1 MRFDSGFSSA
11 TFKPF
16 EKKDGEQQNFSSL
29 FCFSLFEKNNLR
41 CVPSILSP
49 EAGLIAFQGVLL
61 VSRTLLTDQISRI
74 EARAGRHLIA
84 QNFGAFGRGLAAFAG
99 VAVPAAAVN
108 AGLKLLQKE
117 IALAFQG
124 RLTRRL
130 HAAYSNN
137 RAYYSASVLGGL
149 TGADQRITEDVEKF
163 CGCVSE
169 LYSYTFKPLL
179 DVILFTRSLARIM
192 GYKGQLALYGYYFL
206 SAAALR
212 RLSPPLAAMT
222 AQEAALSGAFRS
234 AHARLVGSAEEVAF
248 NDPPS
253 GASERMILDRH
264 LSRLLRHGRLSA
276 FQRFAQQLAVRVFFF
291 FFAFSSKEEKKRTF
305 FSFSSPSTNLYQ
317 PPTKTKQQD
326 GYFVKYAASVVAM
339 LVYAAPLYAA
349 SNGGALASKRDRDDV
364 TQDYIRS
371 MRLLQNTS
379 RGVGDL
385 VLVYKRVTTLA
396 GHTSRVAELLEAVG
410 RLASGDALDT
420 ARDLYLRNVSSSAQL
435 ASQASGKHLMG
446 SNASNA
452 ALAMTKSLSGPVP
465 LDELG
470 VPRPRRL
477 RAPRGAEPAIRF
489 DRVALDAPDGT
500 PLVRGLTF
508 EVAVGQSVMVMG
520 PNGSGKSSLLRVLAG
535 LWPLQGGSI
544 ELPADPDDVFYLS
557 QRPHLVQGTLRD
569 QLLYPLPP
577 RGVWR
582 QASPASR
589 VEFGRSWTPSPRARA
604 VASMPPKQMEERL
617 EAALDAVGLDY
628 LLARVG
634 GNGGAD
640 AGKPGAPV
648 TARGWDQVQPWTET
662 LSGGEK
668 QRLAMARL
676 LFHAPRF
683 AVLDECTSAVSADGE
698 AELYAA
704 TAEAGITTL
713 SVAHRPAL
721 KKYHALAV
729 HFDGSQTG
737 LGYSL
742 EKL

>member
-1 MRFDSGFSSA
+1 M
-11 TFKPF
+11 
-16 EKKDGEQQNFSSL
+16 
-29 FCFSLFEKNNLR
+29 
-41 CVPSILSP
+41 
-49 EAGLIAFQGVLL
+49 
-61 VSRTLLTDQISRI
+61 
-74 EARAGRHLIA
+74 
-84 QNFGAFGRGLAAFAG
+84 
-99 VAVPAAAVN
+99 
-108 AGLKLLQKE
+108 
-117 IALAFQG
+117 
-124 RLTRRL
+124 
-130 HAAYSNN
+130 
-137 RAYYSASVLGGL
+137 
-149 TGADQRITEDVEKF
+149 
-163 CGCVSE
+163 
-169 LYSYTFKPLL
+169 
-179 DVILFTRSLARIM
+179 
-192 GYKGQLALYGYYFL
+192 
-206 SAAALR
+206 
-212 RLSPPLAAMT
+212 
-222 AQEAALSGAFRS
+222 
-234 AHARLVGSAEEVAF
+234 
-248 NDPPS
+248 
-253 GASERMILDRH
+253 
-264 LSRLLRHGRLSA
+264 
-276 FQRFAQQLAVRVFFF
+276 
-291 FFAFSSKEEKKRTF
+291 
-305 FSFSSPSTNLYQ
+305 
-317 PPTKTKQQD
+317 
-326 GYFVKYAASVVAM
+326 KYAASVVAM

-410 RLASGDALDT
+410 KLASGDALDT

-435 ASQASGKHLMG
+435 ASQASGKLAGIGLG
-446 SNASNA
+446 SNPSNP
-452 ALAMTKSLSGPVP
+452 ALAMSKSLSGSVP

-477 RAPRGAEPAIRF
+477 RAPRGAEPVIRF
-489 DRVALDAPDGT
+489 DKVALDAPDGT

-508 EVAVGQSVMVMG
+508 DVAVGKSVMVMG

-535 LWPLQGGSI
+535 LWPLQGGTI
-544 ELPADPDDVFYLS
+544 ESPADPDDVFYLS

-582 QASPASR
+582 QATPAAR
-589 VEFGRSWTPSPRARA
+589 VEFGRSWTPSARARA
-604 VASMPPKQMEERL
+604 IASMPPRQMEERL
-617 EAALDAVGLDY
+617 EAALEAVGLDY

-634 GNGGAD
+634 GNGGPD

-698 AELYAA
+698 RELYAA
-704 TAEAGITTL
+704 AAEAGITTL

-742 EKL
+742 EKLN

>member
-1 MRFDSGFSSA
+1 M
-11 TFKPF
+11 
-16 EKKDGEQQNFSSL
+16 
-29 FCFSLFEKNNLR
+29 
-41 CVPSILSP
+41 
-49 EAGLIAFQGVLL
+49 
-61 VSRTLLTDQISRI
+61 
-74 EARAGRHLIA
+74 
-84 QNFGAFGRGLAAFAG
+84 
-99 VAVPAAAVN
+99 
-108 AGLKLLQKE
+108 
-117 IALAFQG
+117 
-124 RLTRRL
+124 
-130 HAAYSNN
+130 
-137 RAYYSASVLGGL
+137 
-149 TGADQRITEDVEKF
+149 
-163 CGCVSE
+163 
-169 LYSYTFKPLL
+169 
-179 DVILFTRSLARIM
+179 
-192 GYKGQLALYGYYFL
+192 
-206 SAAALR
+206 
-212 RLSPPLAAMT
+212 
-222 AQEAALSGAFRS
+222 
-234 AHARLVGSAEEVAF
+234 
-248 NDPPS
+248 
-253 GASERMILDRH
+253 
-264 LSRLLRHGRLSA
+264 
-276 FQRFAQQLAVRVFFF
+276 
-291 FFAFSSKEEKKRTF
+291 
-305 FSFSSPSTNLYQ
+305 
-317 PPTKTKQQD
+317 
-326 GYFVKYAASVVAM
+326 KYAASVVAM
-339 LVYAAPLYAA
+339 LVYAAPLYVA

-410 RLASGDALDT
+410 RLASGDALAT

-435 ASQASGKHLMG
+435 ASQAGGKALG
-446 SNASNA
+446 SNPSNA
-452 ALAMTKSLSGPVP
+452 ALAMTKSLSGCVP

-470 VPRPRRL
+470 VPAPRRL
-477 RAPRGAEPAIRF
+477 RAPRGGAAEPAIRF

-508 EVAVGQSVMVMG
+508 DVAVGKSVMVMG

-535 LWPLQGGSI
+535 LWPLQGGTI
-544 ELPADPDDVFYLS
+544 ETPADPDDVFYLS

-577 RGVWR
+577 RAVWR
-582 QASPASR
+582 QATPAAR
-589 VEFGRSWTPSPRARA
+589 VEFGRSWTPSARARA
-604 VASMPPKQMEERL
+604 VASMPPRQREERL
-617 EAALDAVGLDY
+617 EAALEAVGLDY

-698 AELYAA
+698 RELYAA
-704 TAEAGITTL
+704 AAEAGITTL

-721 KKYHALAV
+721 KKFHALAV
-729 HFDGSQTG
+729 HFDGSQVG

>member
-1 MRFDSGFSSA
+1 M
-11 TFKPF
+11 
-16 EKKDGEQQNFSSL
+16 
-29 FCFSLFEKNNLR
+29 
-41 CVPSILSP
+41 
-49 EAGLIAFQGVLL
+49 
-61 VSRTLLTDQISRI
+61 
-74 EARAGRHLIA
+74 
-84 QNFGAFGRGLAAFAG
+84 
-99 VAVPAAAVN
+99 
-108 AGLKLLQKE
+108 
-117 IALAFQG
+117 
-124 RLTRRL
+124 
-130 HAAYSNN
+130 
-137 RAYYSASVLGGL
+137 
-149 TGADQRITEDVEKF
+149 
-163 CGCVSE
+163 
-169 LYSYTFKPLL
+169 
-179 DVILFTRSLARIM
+179 
-192 GYKGQLALYGYYFL
+192 
-206 SAAALR
+206 
-212 RLSPPLAAMT
+212 
-222 AQEAALSGAFRS
+222 
-234 AHARLVGSAEEVAF
+234 
-248 NDPPS
+248 
-253 GASERMILDRH
+253 
-264 LSRLLRHGRLSA
+264 
-276 FQRFAQQLAVRVFFF
+276 
-291 FFAFSSKEEKKRTF
+291 
-305 FSFSSPSTNLYQ
+305 
-317 PPTKTKQQD
+317 
-326 GYFVKYAASVVAM
+326 KYAASVVAM
-339 LVYAAPLYAA
+339 LVYAAPLYVA

-410 RLASGDALDT
+410 RLASGDALAT

-435 ASQASGKHLMG
+435 ASQASGKLLG
-446 SNASNA
+446 SNPSNA
-452 ALAMTKSLSGPVP
+452 ALAMTKSLSGSVP

-470 VPRPRRL
+470 VPKPRRL
-477 RAPRGAEPAIRF
+477 RAPRGAEPVIRF
-489 DRVALDAPDGT
+489 DKVALDAPDGT

-508 EVAVGQSVMVMG
+508 DVAVGKSVMVMG

-535 LWPLQGGSI
+535 LWPLQGGTI
-544 ELPADPDDVFYLS
+544 ECPADPDDIFYLS
-557 QRPHLVQGTLRD
+557 QRPHLVQGTLRE

-582 QASPASR
+582 QATPASR

-604 VASMPPKQMEERL
+604 IASMAPKQMEERL

-628 LLARVG
+628 LLTRIG

-698 AELYAA
+698 RELYAA
-704 TAEAGITTL
+704 ACEAGITTL

>member
-1 MRFDSGFSSA
+1 M
-11 TFKPF
+11 
-16 EKKDGEQQNFSSL
+16 
-29 FCFSLFEKNNLR
+29 
-41 CVPSILSP
+41 
-49 EAGLIAFQGVLL
+49 
-61 VSRTLLTDQISRI
+61 
-74 EARAGRHLIA
+74 
-84 QNFGAFGRGLAAFAG
+84 
-99 VAVPAAAVN
+99 
-108 AGLKLLQKE
+108 
-117 IALAFQG
+117 
-124 RLTRRL
+124 
-130 HAAYSNN
+130 
-137 RAYYSASVLGGL
+137 
-149 TGADQRITEDVEKF
+149 
-163 CGCVSE
+163 
-169 LYSYTFKPLL
+169 L

-192 GYKGQLALYGYYFL
+192 GYRGQLALYGYYFL

-234 AHARLVGSAEEVAF
+234 AHARLVSSAEEVAF

-253 GASERMILDRH
+253 GATERMILDRH
-264 LSRLLRHGRLSA
+264 LSRLLRHGKLSA
-276 FQRFAQQLAVRVFFF
+276 LQRFAQQLA
-291 FFAFSSKEEKKRTF
+291 
-305 FSFSSPSTNLYQ
+305 
-317 PPTKTKQQD
+317 D

-339 LVYAAPLYAA
+339 LVYAAPLYVA
-349 SNGGALASKRDRDDV
+349 SQGGTVQRNRDDV

-396 GHTSRVAELLEAVG
+396 GHASRVAELLEAVG
-410 RLASGDALDT
+410 RLASGDPLDT
-420 ARDLYLRNVSSSAQL
+420 ARDLYVRNVSSTAHL
-435 ASQASGKHLMG
+435 ASAASGKFG
-446 SNASNA
+446 GGGNGASNP
-452 ALAMTKSLSGPVP
+452 ALAMTKSLSGSVP

-470 VPRPRRL
+470 VPRPRRI
-477 RAPRGAEPAIRF
+477 RVPSSSSKDQQQPPPRIRF

-508 EVAVGQSVMVMG
+508 DVAVGKSVMVMG

-535 LWPLQGGSI
+535 LWPLQGGTI
-544 ELPADPDDVFYLS
+544 ECPADPDEVFYLS
-557 QRPHLVQGTLRD
+557 QKPHLVQGTLRD

-582 QASPASR
+582 QASPADR
-589 VEFGRSWTPSPRARA
+589 VSFGRSWTPGPRARA
-604 VASMPPKQMEERL
+604 LASLPPKQMEERL

-648 TARGWDQVQPWTET
+648 TTRGWDQVQPWVET

-676 LFHAPRF
+676 LFHAPTF

-704 TAEAGITTL
+704 AAAAGITTL

-721 KKYHALAV
+721 KKYHAFAV
-729 HFDGSQTG
+729 HFDGSQAG
-737 LGYSL
+737 MGWSL
-742 EKL
+742 EKLSG